1 MQVNAPTYEKPS
13 RLSQGLVVGLSI
25 AVVAMAGWLAMT
37 IMTPPPTTASDSE
50 TDATAGAPV
59 SARVLP
65 TEGSAASG
73 AARSL
78 RPAARSVQFD
88 WPEEFNSAPPP
99 TTPRTALPLAPVE
112 VPVTRAPG
120 GAVGWPA
127 AVPDAGDRSIPA
139 RQPASPAGNAATGTD
154 AIVDLLAAP
163 SASVPAPR
171 PAPARR

>member
-1 MQVNAPTYEKPS
+1 MQVTAPIYEKPS

-37 IMTPPPTTASDSE
+37 IITPPTTTASGSE
-50 TDATAGAPV
+50 TDATAGTPVSAPV
-59 SARVLP
+59 SP

-78 RPAARSVQFD
+78 GPAARSVQFD
-88 WPEEFNSAPPP
+88 WPEQFNTAPPP
-99 TTPRTALPLAPVE
+99 TTPRAALPLAPVE
-112 VPVTRAPG
+112 VPVARAAG

-127 AVPDAGDRSIPA
+127 VPDAGDRIAPA
-139 RQPASPAGNAATGTD
+139 RQPASPAGNAAAGTD
-154 AIVDLLAAP
+154 AIIDILTAP
-163 SASVPAPR
+163 SASVPR